1 MQVVVKL
8 FGPAAQKAGARE
20 VRVALDADRPTCA
33 SVRAALARA
42 EPRLAGIVQ
51 AARLA
56 VNHEFAGDDDRVSP
70 GDEVALIAMVSGG

>member
-20 VRVALDADRPTCA
+20 VRLSMDADRPTCA
-33 SVRAALARA
+33 AVRAALARA

-56 VNHEFAGDDDRVSP
+56 VNQEFAGDDDRVLP